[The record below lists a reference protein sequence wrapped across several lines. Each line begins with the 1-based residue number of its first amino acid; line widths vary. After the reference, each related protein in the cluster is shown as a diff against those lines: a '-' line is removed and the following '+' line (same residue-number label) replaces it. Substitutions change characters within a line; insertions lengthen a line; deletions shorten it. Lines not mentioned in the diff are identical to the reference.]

1 MHFEFA
7 KEFSGNKT
15 KNVLFLYKTTFK
27 GMEEASI
34 LPVGEIHAEDHHKVD
49 WKKCIICQENRF
61 PIKKFPLS
69 KGTSVGISK
78 VVDCGEIRKEFND
91 ASYKQWSSDLS

>member
-7 KEFSGNKT
+7 KQFSGNKT

-34 LPVGEIHAEDHHKVD
+34 LPVGEIHAEDHHNVD
-49 WKKCIICQENRF
+49 WKKCIIC
-61 PIKKFPLS
+61 
-69 KGTSVGISK
+69 
-78 VVDCGEIRKEFND
+78 
-91 ASYKQWSSDLS
+91 

>member
-7 KEFSGNKT
+7 KQFSGNKT

-34 LPVGEIHAEDHHKVD
+34 LPVGEIHAEDHHKVN
-49 WKKCIICQENRF
+49 KKMHNL
-61 PIKKFPLS
+61 P
-69 KGTSVGISK
+69 
-78 VVDCGEIRKEFND
+78 RK
-91 ASYKQWSSDLS
+91 